1 VKSMESLRRALLIVA
16 VLTVGVTTAVSAANL
31 LNGLW
36 FKLKLTVKGEEMNS
50 AGTEIGKIS
59 ISAPLY
65 VNFVGTTTAHQY
77 TFHYWTQTNAGWTNS
92 WTATYTGQGT
102 DDWFFPDTAVQLL
115 GQDSSSLHTFH
126 TIFINSK
133 LSASGT
139 VEKATYTGVGEIN
152 EGTIIDGTATNSVFG
167 GDTITGSTVAT
178 NKLPFTP

>member
-1 VKSMESLRRALLIVA
+1 MNRVMSFRRALVIVSM
-16 VLTVGVTTAVSAANL
+16 LTVCITTAVSAAGL

-36 FKLKLTVKGEEMNS
+36 FKLKLSVKGEEMS
-50 AGTEIGKIS
+50 STGTLVGKIN
-59 ISAPLY
+59 ISAPMY
-65 VNFVGTTTAHQY
+65 VNFVGTGGHGY
-77 TFHYWTQTNAGWTNS
+77 TFHYWTLTDAGWTNS
-92 WTATYTGQGT
+92 FTESYIGQGT
-102 DDWFFPDTAVQLL
+102 DDWFFADTSVQLL
-115 GQDSSSLHTFH
+115 GQDGSSLHTFH

-167 GDTITGSTVAT
+167 GDTITGSTVET